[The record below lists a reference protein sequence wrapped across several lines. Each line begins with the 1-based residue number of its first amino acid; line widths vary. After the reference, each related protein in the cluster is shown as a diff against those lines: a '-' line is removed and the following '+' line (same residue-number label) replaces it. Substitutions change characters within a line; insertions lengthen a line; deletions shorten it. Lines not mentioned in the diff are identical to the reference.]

1 MMEKTFNAELQE
13 RTREYLATSGVS
25 QAKLAQKLGM
35 NGSTTLSRWLSS
47 SYSGD
52 VEKIERAL
60 EEFFRVESATDAAKE
75 KAAPTAPPVIMFQPV
90 SVKMCMRASNTASCI
105 GV

>member
-35 NGSTTLSRWLSS
+35 N
-47 SYSGD
+47 
-52 VEKIERAL
+52 
-60 EEFFRVESATDAAKE
+60 
-75 KAAPTAPPVIMFQPV
+75 
-90 SVKMCMRASNTASCI
+90 
-105 GV
+105 